1 MRNFFV
7 YEIIIMILSSFYM
20 VSAADAAGKKIL
32 VLHSYHQGYEWGDE
46 INRGI
51 KNSFKGNDNL
61 DVYVENIDFL
71 RNSSAENLKAFEDLL
86 RLRYS
91 ENKIK
96 PDVIIVSDDPAF
108 NFLLSVRDKLFKNI
122 PVVFCGINNFKPERL
137 KGHKKITGVNESVSV
152 KETVGIALKLR
163 EKARRMAVVS
173 DSGFKINL
181 EIFKRIEP
189 EFKDKIE
196 IIYLSELETDELALN
211 LKKLGPDDVVLYL
224 GYLQT
229 PGGVKLSVKESV
241 ELITGST
248 DAAVF
253 GCWDFLI
260 PFGVVGGKVVHGYS
274 QGEAAA
280 EVVLEILKW
289 GRAESI
295 PVRMESPNRYIF
307 NDVLIHKYQIPEKLL
322 PADSLIVNQS
332 AESVIRYW
340 NRVKDDG
347 FFSYSLF
354 ENHGSIMLII
364 DPSNGVIVDANR
376 SAFNFYGYPHLVG
389 KKISEINTLPPDELR
404 KTISRIRD
412 QKQNK
417 YQFEHRLADGQ
428 IRTIQVNSYP
438 VEIDG
443 KTFLF
448 SINYD
453 ITEKMEAEQGVQSRN
468 RLIIGI
474 AVTVLILL
482 ASFTVFLLKNIKK
495 RQESEAS
502 LKKSESKLESMLQTL
517 VEGMVTVDVD
527 GRINYSNPAAE
538 KILGIGRD
546 IRDKYYHSRDWKQI
560 DEKGDPFPTE
570 QLPLSIAMREQ
581 RVVGSIEHRIES
593 SDGEIKWL
601 SINAAPLRDD
611 TGKFFGGI
619 ASFRDITGQKKSE
632 EQIKNLLKEKEL
644 LLNEVHH
651 RIKNNMNTI
660 KGLLTLQLTAEEN
673 PEAAASIR
681 DAESRVQSM
690 IMLYD
695 RLYSTENFRELSV
708 KEYLQPLTEEIVES
722 FPNFAKVKIE
732 TDIEDFI
739 LNVKTLA
746 PLGIIV
752 NELLTNMMKYA
763 FTGRES
769 GVIKVSTSVKDNM
782 AVVYV
787 QDNGVGMPDEIDFKN
802 STGFGLELVNML
814 VEQIGGRIWI
824 ERQEGTRFVLEFTV

>member
-1 MRNFFV
+1 
-7 YEIIIMILSSFYM
+7 M
-20 VSAADAAGKKIL
+20 VSAADAVGKKIL
-32 VLHSYHQGYEWGDE
+32 VLQSYHQGYEWDDE
-46 INRGI
+46 IYRGI
-51 KNSFKGNDNL
+51 KNFFKGNDNL
-61 DVYVENIDFL
+61 DLYVENMDFL

-86 RLRYS
+86 RVRYS

-108 NFLLSVRDKLFKNI
+108 NFLLSIRDKLFKSI

-163 EKARRMAVVS
+163 EKARKMAVVS
-173 DSGFKINL
+173 DTGFKINL

-211 LKKLGPDDVVLYL
+211 LKRLGPDDIVLYL

-229 PGGVKLSVKESV
+229 PCGVKLSVKQSA
-241 ELITGST
+241 ELITGAT

-260 PFGVVGGKVVHGYS
+260 PFGVVGGKVVHGFS

-280 EVVLEILKW
+280 EIALEVLKGW
-289 GRAESI
+289 RVESI
-295 PVRMESPNRYIF
+295 PVKMESPNRYVF
-307 NDVLIHKYQIPEKLL
+307 DDVLIHKYHLPEKLL
-322 PADSLIVNQS
+322 PVDSLIINQS
-332 AESVIRYW
+332 AESVITNW
-340 NRVKDDG
+340 NRIKSNG
-347 FFSYSLF
+347 FFGYNLF
-354 ENHGSIMLII
+354 ENHGSIMLLV
-364 DPSNGVIVDANR
+364 DPSNGVVVDANR
-376 SAFNFYGYPHLVG
+376 SAVNFYGYPHLVG
-389 KKISEINTLPPDELR
+389 KKISEINTLSPDEIKNVMRNIEDL
-404 KTISRIRD
+404 KV
-412 QKQNK
+412 NK
-417 YQFEHRLADGQ
+417 LQIEHRLADGQ
-428 IRTIQVNSYP
+428 MRLMDINSYP

-453 ITEKMEAEQGVQSRN
+453 ITEKMNAEQGVQTRN

-474 AVTVLILL
+474 AIIVFILL
-482 ASFTVFLLKNIKK
+482 ASFTVFLLKNIKRRK
-495 RQESEAS
+495 ESEAS

-538 KILGIGRD
+538 RILNIGKDILG
-546 IRDKYYHSRDWKQI
+546 KYYQSREWRQI
-560 DEKGDPFPTE
+560 DENGEPYPQEK
-570 QLPLSIAMREQ
+570 LPLSIALTER
-581 RVVGSIEHRIES
+581 RAVTNLEHLIIA
-593 SDGEIKWL
+593 SDGETKWL
-601 SINAAPLRDD
+601 SVNAAPLFDED
-611 TGKFFGGI
+611 GVFFGGI
-619 ASFRDITGQKKSE
+619 ASFRDITGRKKSE

-673 PEAAASIR
+673 SEAAASIR

-708 KEYLQPLTEEIVES
+708 KEYLQPLTEEIVGS

-739 LNVKTLA
+739 LNVKTLS
-746 PLGIIV
+746 PLGIII
-752 NELLTNMMKYA
+752 NELLTNLMKYA
-763 FTGRES
+763 FIGRDS
-769 GVIKVSTSVKDNM
+769 GLIKVSASVKDNM

-814 VEQIGGRIWI
+814 VEQIGGSIRI
-824 ERQEGTRFVLEFTV
+824 ERGEGTRFVLEFTV